1 MKVLVLASLYYPMTG
16 GAETYIRLLAEGLA
30 AQGHKVAVI
39 TDGSRLP
46 GEQAHETLGGVEV
59 IRLRDFASELDRE
72 DKVRWRR
79 MQYAVL
85 EEIADRL
92 PWVPDLLHVNAHE
105 TLVLGSMIAL
115 EYDVPLVASLH
126 EQKPDLL
133 AFGRGRCK
141 LAYSTLPVDAY
152 LAGSAFYHRR
162 AVDFGAPEDRLTLI
176 YHGVELPDLSPQA
189 RERGRRRFGI
199 AEGVP
204 LVVCAARLDPRKGQD
219 DLVPAFARVR
229 EQVPEARLILAGRVA
244 DYPYAQRVRA
254 LIEEHAL
261 AGAVDVVED
270 LTDID
275 MPDVMA
281 AADVVTQPSLEEG
294 LGLAAIEAMSW
305 SRPVVACDV
314 VGLEEIFTHEVD
326 GLLVPAKDPERL
338 SEALLRLLLDPGLA
352 ARLGAAA
359 RQTVIKRFSQAAMVR
374 ETLRV
379 YETVRARRRAA
390 S

>member
-1 MKVLVLASLYYPMTG
+1 
-16 GAETYIRLLAEGLA
+16 
-30 AQGHKVAVI
+30 
-39 TDGSRLP
+39 
-46 GEQAHETLGGVEV
+46 
-59 IRLRDFASELDRE
+59 
-72 DKVRWRR
+72 
-79 MQYAVL
+79 
-85 EEIADRL
+85 
-92 PWVPDLLHVNAHE
+92 
-105 TLVLGSMIAL
+105 
-115 EYDVPLVASLH
+115 
-126 EQKPDLL
+126 
-133 AFGRGRCK
+133 
-141 LAYSTLPVDAY
+141 
-152 LAGSAFYHRR
+152 
-162 AVDFGAPEDRLTLI
+162 
-176 YHGVELPDLSPQA
+176 
-189 RERGRRRFGI
+189 
-199 AEGVP
+199 
-204 LVVCAARLDPRKGQD
+204 
-219 DLVPAFARVR
+219 
-229 EQVPEARLILAGRVA
+229 VA

-254 LIEEHAL
+254 LIEEHVL
-261 AGAVDVVED
+261 AGAVDVAED
-270 LTDID
+270 LTDVD

-359 RQTVIKRFSQAAMVR
+359 RQTVIKRFSQAAMVG

>member
-1 MKVLVLASLYYPMTG
+1 MEL
-16 GAETYIRLLAEGLA
+16 IRL
-30 AQGHKVAVI
+30 
-39 TDGSRLP
+39 S
-46 GEQAHETLGGVEV
+46 
-59 IRLRDFASELDRE
+59 DFASELDRE

-115 EYDVPLVASLH
+115 EHDIPLVASLH
-126 EQKPDLL
+126 EQKPNLL

-141 LAYSTLPVDAY
+141 LAYSILPVDAY

-162 AVDFGAPEDRLTLI
+162 AVEFGAPQDRLSLI
-176 YHGVELPDLSPQA
+176 YHGVEVPDLSPQA
-189 RERGRRRFGI
+189 RERGRRRFGV
-199 AEGVP
+199 ADGVP

-229 EQVPEARLILAGRVA
+229 EQVPDARLILAGRVA

-254 LIEEHAL
+254 LIEEHGL
-261 AGAVDVVED
+261 TGSVDVVED
-270 LTDID
+270 LTDVD

-305 SRPVVACDV
+305 QP
-314 VGLEEIFTHEVD
+314 
-326 GLLVPAKDPERL
+326 
-338 SEALLRLLLDPGLA
+338 
-352 ARLGAAA
+352 
-359 RQTVIKRFSQAAMVR
+359 
-374 ETLRV
+374 
-379 YETVRARRRAA
+379 ARRGVRRGGA
-390 S
+390 